1 MTATDS
7 GTTSLTQRMDGLLF
21 FPVTPFGPDGEVDL
35 DAYRQHLKARLEAGP
50 AAIFACCGTGEF
62 FSLGVEEYAEC
73 IEVAVQEAAGRVPVV
88 AGVGYGAA
96 LATRFGDVAA
106 DAGADGLLVMPPY
119 LVEGGQPGLLAHYR
133 QVADRSRLD
142 LIIYQRDNA
151 IFTGDTVAE
160 LAGHPR
166 IVGFK
171 DGRGDLDLM
180 RRIVGTVR
188 ARHGDDALVYFN
200 GMPTAEMTQLAYR
213 ATGVPHYSSAV
224 FCFAPDIALAFYRAY
239 RAGDDAT
246 VDRLLDGFFRPYV
259 ELRHKGAGY
268 AVALVKAGVRLEGLE
283 VGPVR
288 PPLAEPDPAHVAHL
302 AELIAVGRGLI

>member
-1 MTATDS
+1 
-7 GTTSLTQRMDGLLF
+7 
-21 FPVTPFGPDGEVDL
+21 
-35 DAYRQHLKARLEAGP
+35 
-50 AAIFACCGTGEF
+50 
-62 FSLGVEEYAEC
+62 
-73 IEVAVQEAAGRVPVV
+73 
-88 AGVGYGAA
+88 
-96 LATRFGDVAA
+96 
-106 DAGADGLLVMPPY
+106 
-119 LVEGGQPGLLAHYR
+119 
-133 QVADRSRLD
+133 
-142 LIIYQRDNA
+142 
-151 IFTGDTVAE
+151 
-160 LAGHPR
+160 
-166 IVGFK
+166 
-171 DGRGDLDLM
+171 M

-188 ARHGDDALVYFN
+188 ARHGADALVYFN

-268 AVALVKAGVRLEGLE
+268 AVALVKAGVRLEGLD